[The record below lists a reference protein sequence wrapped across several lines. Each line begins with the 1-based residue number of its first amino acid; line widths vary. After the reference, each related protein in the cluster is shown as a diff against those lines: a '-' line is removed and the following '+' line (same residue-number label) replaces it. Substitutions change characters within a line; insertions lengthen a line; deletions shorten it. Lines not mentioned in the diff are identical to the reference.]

1 MEKVI
6 NFRTK
11 LINSKNYAEKIAI
24 NKGANEIIK
33 EIVKNNNSFF
43 DDFLQKWISFINS
56 YVQLKKFDTFILDD
70 NKKNRI
76 KILKEYV
83 KKTFSDKKVEKI
95 LPYNDELKKL
105 SSDIEILWKN
115 FANSMTN
122 EVLEQ
127 LGIYSL
133 VCNNKKFVNDI
144 INNINSINKWPI
156 DESDYNKFIGRFEQ
170 GKKLLLSMNFTVEV
184 EEFLKK
190 VKEKRA
196 SLLDLTP
203 EVLQWIKEEKLE
215 NNIMLSI
222 KTFQY

>member
-11 LINSKNYAEKIAI
+11 LIKSKNYAEQIAI

-43 DDFLQKWISFINS
+43 DDFLQNWISFIES

-83 KKTFSDKKVEKI
+83 EKTFSDKKVEKI

-144 INNINSINKWPI
+144 INNIIRMTIN
-156 DESDYNKFIGRFEQ
+156 R
-170 GKKLLLSMNFTVEV
+170 LSYWATSTYHPSTTFVIFKNHC
-184 EEFLKK
+184 L
-190 VKEKRA
+190 
-196 SLLDLTP
+196 SLC
-203 EVLQWIKEEKLE
+203 
-215 NNIMLSI
+215 
-222 KTFQY
+222 

>member
-43 DDFLQKWISFINS
+43 DDFLQNWIIFINS

-70 NKKNRI
+70 NIKNRI

-83 KKTFSDKKVEKI
+83 EKTFNDKKVEKI
-95 LPYNDELKKL
+95 LSHNNELKKL
-105 SSDIEILWKN
+105 SSDIELLWKS
-115 FANSMTN
+115 FANYMTN

-156 DESDYNKFIGRFEQ
+156 NESDYNKFIGRFEH

-203 EVLQWIKEEKLE
+203 EVLQWIKDEKLE